1 MTAKV
6 LAIIIGVAPGE
17 ALHSV
22 KSAHAVPGSGLEGD
36 RYYTNQGTYSNHPG
50 DGRDLTLIE
59 SESLEALAAE
69 AGIHLDLRQSRRNLV
84 TQGIRLNPLVGRTF
98 RIGTVTARG
107 VRLCNPCQHLE
118 DLTQSGVLSGL
129 VQRGGLR
136 ADILTP
142 GVIHAG
148 DPIELLDE

>member
-1 MTAKV
+1 MTGKV
-6 LAIIIGVAPGE
+6 LAIFIGASAGE
-17 ALHSV
+17 PLQSV
-22 KSAHAVPGSGLEGD
+22 DSAHAVPGGGLVGD
-36 RYYTNQGTYSNHPG
+36 RYFQEQGFYSGSPG
-50 DGRDLTLIE
+50 GGRDLTLIE
-59 SESLEALAAE
+59 SESVDGLAADT
-69 AGIHLDLRQSRRNLV
+69 GILLKIGQTRRNLV

-98 RIGTVTARG
+98 RIGGITARG

-118 DLTQSGVLSGL
+118 DLTQPGVLSGL